1 MCVAPLYIR
10 SSFQLIYYY
19 YYMHNIARTEIQL
32 NPRSEGGYDV
42 LSTPNKPRGALRPPP
57 HSPGYMSILY
67 NNLKTVH
74 HSNRHR
80 SDTRGEI

>member
-1 MCVAPLYIR
+1 
-10 SSFQLIYYY
+10 
-19 YYMHNIARTEIQL
+19 MHNIARTEIQL

-74 HSNRHR
+74 HSNRHCVVIR
-80 SDTRGEI
+80 VARYNINNNNNIQR

>member
-1 MCVAPLYIR
+1 
-10 SSFQLIYYY
+10 
-19 YYMHNIARTEIQL
+19 MHNIARTEIQL

-67 NNLKTVH
+67 NNLKIIH

-80 SDTRGEI
+80 DDTRGEI